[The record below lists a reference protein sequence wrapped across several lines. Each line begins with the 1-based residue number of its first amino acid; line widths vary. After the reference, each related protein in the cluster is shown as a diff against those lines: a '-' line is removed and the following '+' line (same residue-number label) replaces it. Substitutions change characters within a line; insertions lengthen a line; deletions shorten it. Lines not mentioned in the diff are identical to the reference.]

1 MFNCILL
8 HNILLSTTE
17 LFGLK
22 IPQPQKYHSN
32 RISQSWTFQ
41 VKELLQLYYIN
52 LRAQKGS
59 QMHWLIP
66 RIYTRAYNV
75 TGGFADGS
83 AVKNPPANA
92 RNVGSIPGRRR
103 FPWRRKWQPTP
114 VLLPGKSHGWRSLA
128 SLSP

>member
-1 MFNCILL
+1 MFSCILF

-22 IPQPQKYHSN
+22 IPQPQKYHLN
-32 RISQSWTFQ
+32 RINQSRTIQ

-66 RIYTRAYNV
+66 IIYTRAYNV

-83 AVKNPPANA
+83 AVKNPPVNA
-92 RNVGSIPGRRR
+92 GNVGSIPGRRR
-103 FPWRRKWQPTP
+103 FPWRREW
-114 VLLPGKSHGWRSLA
+114 
-128 SLSP
+128 